1 MMQLTV
7 DEQKR
12 YSRMA
17 RDHAAFLCDKIFKPA
32 FEMAFIHGAEHLKDE
47 MMSGGGAAKLPT
59 NPDWNEP
66 DISEQ
71 LARVHDENLPDTI
84 AAQCSAKAQEPE
96 IIKNPV
102 TYKAMQ
108 ENLDPGTLR

>member
-17 RDHAAFLCDKIFKPA
+17 RDHATFLCDKIFKPA

-47 MMSGGGAAKLPT
+47 MMSSGGAAKLPT
-59 NPDWNEP
+59 NPDWNDVQGLKHEEP
-66 DISEQ
+66 KIIEEQ
-71 LARVHDENLPDTI
+71 QIAR
-84 AAQCSAKAQEPE
+84 AQAVRPKH
-96 IIKNPV
+96 
-102 TYKAMQ
+102 
-108 ENLDPGTLR
+108 